1 MKLAFR
7 FATILL
13 VLGAVLTGA
22 QESPKYLHISTN
34 PSYAEAYVGSMRARI
49 ASNPDVDLPGFIKVP
64 AGESSILVTIFKPGY
79 KDTSIAVTL
88 SQADTSYLIVSLT
101 PSYDDEHLQYQQKAL
116 MHRSRRNIGHKL
128 IAISAV
134 PLIASGI
141 TALIASNEIDEA
153 NSKKDIIEKS
163 LIREGKEYEAN
174 QESFKDHRKKAN
186 TSRNIAIGTLVA
198 GGIFLGC
205 GIVLSF

>member
-1 MKLAFR
+1 MNLAFR

-134 PLIASGI
+134 
-141 TALIASNEIDEA
+141 ALIASNEIDEA

-174 QESFKDHRKKAN
+174 QESFKDHRKNAN